1 MFLGVVD
8 AERNRL
14 SAIEAEFKGGD
25 EILQLRQHAAGGAM
39 LISGKLFDADAF
51 RGALPLTLGDLP
63 FGTLGVLGQ
72 RVADDL
78 LVRLGEEGGGGFG
91 RAERRD
97 EGEEGEE
104 AEGHG
109 VVPVEPRKPPMV
121 ATIRRSAAR
130 WR

>member
-1 MFLGVVD
+1 
-8 AERNRL
+8 
-14 SAIEAEFKGGD
+14 
-25 EILQLRQHAAGGAM
+25 M
-39 LISGKLFDADAF
+39 LIGGKLFDADTF